1 MRIFLAFS
9 AALWLPYGLYCFADP
24 GSLAEAAG
32 VAAGSATGTTELRAM
47 YGGLQA
53 AIGALALAALFRVTL
68 RRPALLCIAFLCTGL
83 FTARLMGALLDGS
96 FSSYTGMGLAFES
109 GSAAIA
115 AWLLARS
122 TDAADTAGPA
132 SA

>member
-9 AALWLPYGLYCFADP
+9 AALWLPYGLYCFVDP
-24 GSLAEAAG
+24 GYLAEAAG

-53 AIGALALAALFRVTL
+53 AIGALALASLFRAPL
-68 RRPALLCIAFLCTGL
+68 RQPALLCIAFLCAGL
-83 FTARLMGALLDGS
+83 FTARLAGALLDAS

-109 GSAAIA
+109 GSTAIA
-115 AWLLARS
+115 SWLLVRQPGVA
-122 TDAADTAGPA
+122 PA
-132 SA
+132 